1 MLGFLQKIGR
11 SFMLPVATLPAASL
25 LRRFGEIDYVNQ
37 FQFGESAGGFIN
49 QFIAPFLLAGGT
61 AIFDNLPLIFAIGVA
76 IGFAGDAVAALAAVI
91 AYLVLGKVL
100 AVVPGVF
107 RFIDDDAI
115 LNMGVL
121 GGIIA
126 GGIAAYMYNKYHR
139 IKLPDWL
146 AFFGGK
152 RFVPIITSMSM
163 VIVAIAFG
171 AIWGPIQNVLD
182 KFGNWVVGFDVAG
195 AVVFTVLNRL
205 LIPFGLHHVINTIAW
220 FQIGTYT
227 DAAGNVA
234 HGDLH
239 RFAAGDPSAGMFM
252 TGFFPIMLFALPG
265 AALAI
270 IHTAKKEKRKAIA
283 SVFIGVAFASFLTGI
298 TEPIEFA
305 FMFAAPILYIVHALL
320 AGVSAFITV
329 SLGIHQGF
337 GFSAGLIDFLLNLP
351 IATKPWLLIPIG
363 LIFGVIYYFLFRII
377 IVKLNL
383 KTPGREED
391 DLEESAG
398 GESGKNTTL
407 RDKAAKITEL
417 IGGKANI
424 ESIDACITRLRLQLI
439 DDKKVND
446 VEIRALGAAGIM
458 RLGYGAVQIVF
469 GMESELLKDEMLKL

>member
-25 LRRFGEIDYVNQ
+25 LRRFGEIDYVDQ
-37 FQFGESAGGFIN
+37 FRFGESAGGFIN

-107 RFIDDDAI
+107 LFIDDDAI

-283 SVFIGVAFASFLTGI
+283 SGFIGVAFASFLTGI

-363 LIFGVIYYFLFRII
+363 LIFGVIYYFLFRIM

-391 DLEESAG
+391 DSEESAG
-398 GESGKNTTL
+398 AESGKHTTL

-417 IGGKANI
+417 IGGKGNI
-424 ESIDACITRLRLQLI
+424 ESIDACITRLRLQLK

-446 VEIRALGAAGIM
+446 AEIRALGAAGIM